1 MFLRLVAD
9 SFGRRPRHKLLTGA
23 ALVLGMGVATA
34 ALSVSLDVGDRLA
47 KEFRSL
53 GANLLV
59 TPQADSLP
67 LEIGGVDYRPV
78 NAGAYLPESDLPKLK
93 TIFWHNNII
102 AFAPIL
108 EVPVLADK
116 ESMQVLLRDDLRPDT
131 KLIGTWAQHAVPLP
145 DGRSFLT
152 GVEKTNPWW
161 RIDGD
166 WFHDGADE
174 CLVGKNLAEKANIS
188 IGDELLV
195 YVGRPINPPIKTNL
209 APLGDFVD
217 KALANSGLKVKNDS
231 SAEEQPLSSYL
242 KNRVSAQNGRG
253 TEFGKMLLQHKF
265 RVTGVLSSGGPEDDA
280 IVAPIELVQRMTEK
294 PGEYRKLYV
303 SALTK
308 PEDDFARRDPRT
320 MNADEFERWS
330 CSPYV
335 SSIAYSIKQTLRG
348 ADVRVIRRVA
358 EGEGQVLTRVRMLL
372 WLVTGAALLAAALA
386 VGASAAASVIERR
399 TEIGLMKA
407 LGAGSGT
414 VGFLLAAEQL
424 LLAFVGG
431 GIGYALGIILARM
444 LGQKIFGAAPEPSL
458 LVFFVVIALAAGVT
472 LLGSALPLRRASHY
486 QPAPILR
493 GE

>member
-23 ALVLGMGVATA
+23 ALALGMAVATA

-47 KEFRSL
+47 HEFRSL

-78 NAGAYLPESDLPKLK
+78 NSGAYLPESDLPKLK

-108 EVPVLADK
+108 EVPVDAW
-116 ESMQVLLRDDLRPDT
+116 T
-131 KLIGTWAQHAVPLP
+131 KSSRSWITPVVDARTTLIGTWANFSVPLT
-145 DGRSFLT
+145 DGGAYLT
-152 GVEKTNPWW
+152 GVQKTNPWW
-161 RIDGD
+161 QVDGR
-166 WFHDGADE
+166 WFKDGVDE
-174 CLVGKNLAEKANIS
+174 CIVGKSFAKRA
-188 IGDELLV
+188 GV
-195 YVGRPINPPIKTNL
+195 R
-209 APLGDFVD
+209 LGDT
-217 KALANSGLKVKNDS
+217 LHIGTPQQNL
-231 SAEEQPLSSYL
+231 PLI
-242 KNRVSAQNGRG
+242 
-253 TEFGKMLLQHKF
+253 
-265 RVTGVLSSGGPEDDA
+265 VTGFLSTGGPEDEA
-280 IVAPIELVQRMTEK
+280 IVSTLAIAQRLAGK

-308 PEDDFARRDPRT
+308 PEDDFARRDPKA
-320 MNADEFERWS
+320 MSPDELERWS

-335 SSIAYSIKQTLRG
+335 SSIAYSIKQVLPGT
-348 ADVRVIRRVA
+348 DVRVIRRVA
-358 EGEGQVLTRVRMLL
+358 EGEGNILTRVRLLL

-386 VGASAAASVIERR
+386 VGASSAASVIERR

-407 LGAGSGT
+407 LGAGSST

-424 LLAFVGG
+424 FLALLAGG
-431 GIGYALGIILARM
+431 AGYALGIILARL
-444 LGQKIFGAAPEPSL
+444 LGEKIFGAAPEPSL
-458 LVFFVVIALAAGVT
+458 LVFFVVLALAAIVT
-472 LLGSALPLRRASHY
+472 LLGSALPLRRASRY
-486 QPAPILR
+486 EPAPILR

>member
-23 ALVLGMGVATA
+23 ALALGMGVATA

-53 GANLLV
+53 GANLLI

-78 NAGAYLPESDLPKLK
+78 NAGAYLPEADLPKLK
-93 TIFWHNNII
+93 TIFWHNNIV

-108 EVPVLADK
+108 DASTTIERPVPPHDITSSVIRSAPPALI
-116 ESMQVLLRDDLRPDT
+116 
-131 KLIGTWAQHAVPLP
+131 KLNLVGTWAGHAVSLP
-145 DGRSFLT
+145 DGSAYST
-152 GVEKTNPWW
+152 GIEKTNPWW
-161 RIDGD
+161 HINGRWFGD
-166 WFHDGADE
+166 SAAE
-174 CLVGKNLAEKANIS
+174 CVIGIELAKRLGLAVGSKLTTVEEKKGSDIHS
-188 IGDELLV
+188 S
-195 YVGRPINPPIKTNL
+195 R
-209 APLGDFVD
+209 
-217 KALANSGLKVKNDS
+217 ALAVVGLL
-231 SAEEQPLSSYL
+231 E
-242 KNRVSAQNGRG
+242 
-253 TEFGKMLLQHKF
+253 T
-265 RVTGVLSSGGPEDDA
+265 GGPEDDSV
-280 IVAPIELVQRMTEK
+280 IVPLSIAQQIADK
-294 PGEYRKLYV
+294 PGQYRKLYV

-308 PEDDFARRDPRT
+308 PEDAFAKRDPKSFT
-320 MNADEFERWS
+320 PAEYDRWF
-330 CSPYV
+330 CTPYI
-335 SSIAYSIKQTLRG
+335 SSIAFQIQQELPGT
-348 ADVRVIRRVA
+348 DVRVIRRVA
-358 EGEGQVLTRVRMLL
+358 EGEGQILTRVRMLL

-407 LGAGSGT
+407 LGAGSGM

-431 GIGYALGIILARM
+431 GIGYALGIILARI

-458 LVFFVVIALAAGVT
+458 IVFFVVIALAAGVT
-472 LLGSALPLRRASHY
+472 VLGSALPLRRASRY

>member
-23 ALVLGMGVATA
+23 ALALGMAVATA
-34 ALSVSLDVGDRLA
+34 ALSVALDVGDRLA

-59 TPQADSLP
+59 TPLADSLP

-93 TIFWHNNII
+93 AIFWHNNIV
-102 AFAPIL
+102 AFSPIL
-108 EVPVLADK
+108 DVQAQALPLKSDSWSDVL
-116 ESMQVLLRDDLRPDT
+116 
-131 KLIGTWAQHAVPLP
+131 LIGTWAEHILTLP
-145 DGRSFLT
+145 DSGTFRT
-152 GVEKTNPWW
+152 GISQTNPWW
-161 RIDGD
+161 RVEGR
-166 WFHDGADE
+166 WFSENGPECVVGA
-174 CLVGKNLAEKANIS
+174 
-188 IGDELLV
+188 
-195 YVGRPINPPIKTNL
+195 
-209 APLGDFVD
+209 
-217 KALANSGLKVKNDS
+217 ALAKKHDIKVGDL
-231 SAEEQPLSSYL
+231 LSIATGDVT
-242 KNRVSAQNGRG
+242 KIPAP
-253 TEFGKMLLQHKF
+253 HK
-265 RVTGVLSSGGPEDDA
+265 VTGVLSSGGPEENA
-280 IVAPIELVQRMTEK
+280 VIVPLSYAQLLAGK
-294 PGEYRKLYV
+294 PDKYRKLYV

-308 PEDDFARRDPRT
+308 PEDAFAKRDPKS
-320 MNADEFERWS
+320 MPADEFERWS

-335 SSIAYSIKQTLRG
+335 SSIAYSIKQVLPG

-358 EGEGQVLTRVRMLL
+358 EGEGAILTRVRMLL

-386 VGASAAASVIERR
+386 VGASSAASVIERR

-431 GIGYALGIILARM
+431 GAGYALGIILARL
-444 LGQKIFGAAPEPSL
+444 LGEGIFGAAPEPSL
-458 LVFFVVIALAAGVT
+458 IVFLVVIALATGVT
-472 LLGSALPLRRASHY
+472 LLGSAIPLRRASRY
-486 QPAPILR
+486 KPAPILR

>member
-23 ALVLGMGVATA
+23 ALALGMGVATA

-78 NAGAYLPESDLPKLK
+78 NAGAYLPEADLPKLK
-93 TIFWHNNII
+93 TIFWHNNIVG
-102 AFAPIL
+102 FAPVL
-108 EVPVLADK
+108 ETQIELHNLSPIPNLSWPLTYPNPTWTQTRLV
-116 ESMQVLLRDDLRPDT
+116 
-131 KLIGTWAQHAVPLP
+131 GTWARYTVSLP
-145 DGRSFLT
+145 DGSTYVT
-152 GVEKTNPWW
+152 GIENTNPWW
-161 RIDGD
+161 YLQGQ
-166 WFHDGADE
+166 WFANDNTQCVVGTRLGKRLG
-174 CLVGKNLAEKANIS
+174 LV
-188 IGDELLV
+188 IGSKLLV
-195 YVGRPINPPIKTNL
+195 SGGPKSGTDVEDGYKLLVVGLIET
-209 APLGDFVD
+209 
-217 KALANSGLKVKNDS
+217 
-231 SAEEQPLSSYL
+231 
-242 KNRVSAQNGRG
+242 
-253 TEFGKMLLQHKF
+253 
-265 RVTGVLSSGGPEDDA
+265 GGPEDDA
-280 IVAPIELVQRMTEK
+280 VIAPLSVAQELANK
-294 PGEYRKLYV
+294 PGQYRNLYV

-308 PEDDFARRDPRT
+308 PEDDFGRRDPKT
-320 MNADEFERWS
+320 MNAADLERWS

-335 SSIAYSIKQTLRG
+335 SSIAYSIKQVLPG

-358 EGEGQVLTRVRMLL
+358 EGEGQILTRVRMLL

-386 VGASAAASVIERR
+386 VGASSAASVIERR

-431 GIGYALGIILARM
+431 GIGYALGIILARL
-444 LGQKIFGAAPEPSL
+444 LGERIFGAAPEPSL
-458 LVFFVVIALAAGVT
+458 IVFLVIVALAIGVT
-472 LLGSALPLRRASHY
+472 LLGSAIPLRRASRY
-486 QPAPILR
+486 EPAPILR